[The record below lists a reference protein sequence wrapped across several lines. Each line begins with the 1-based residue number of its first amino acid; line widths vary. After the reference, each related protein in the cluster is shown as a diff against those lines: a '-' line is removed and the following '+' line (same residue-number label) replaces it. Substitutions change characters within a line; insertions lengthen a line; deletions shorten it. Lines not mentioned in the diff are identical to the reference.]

1 MEWHGVAWMI
11 WFSVYK
17 KAYWPSYTIQVHGT
31 NIVTTNITTITINT
45 NVITSKKLS
54 PISHLPPN
62 MPPSSPLY
70 PRDPFKPYAALYAH
84 PAGPSDARPTA
95 QQIIADTTDTG
106 SPNPWAGR
114 VILITGGTAG
124 IGLET
129 VRALHRTGA
138 DIFFTARDL
147 NKASTIKA
155 LLLREDDGKGP
166 PRGKVEVIEMNLDS
180 LASVRA
186 AAQEFLTRSPRLNV
200 LINNAGVL
208 SYPYTKTGDGFE
220 RHWGVNH
227 LAHYLFT
234 RLLLPVMEESSKET
248 GGAFCSRVVNV
259 SSAGHRQM
267 SVRLEDYNFDGNDGG
282 MEKRRGDDDNH
293 VHLSPAYSTW
303 TAYAQSKTAN
313 IWTANYIDRVY
324 GPRGVHAMSV
334 QPGGIVTDLPAAL
347 PAELTSGMSED
358 EQLRLHSMSVEQGA
372 ATTVWAAVGDVWEG
386 KGGKYLANCAVAEM
400 VPWEEDKFALSAS
413 AAAHT
418 YDAEGEER
426 LWELSAR
433 LVGLEG

>member
-1 MEWHGVAWMI
+1 MA
-11 WFSVYK
+11 
-17 KAYWPSYTIQVHGT
+17 
-31 NIVTTNITTITINT
+31 
-45 NVITSKKLS
+45 
-54 PISHLPPN
+54 
-62 MPPSSPLY
+62 PSSNVHS
-70 PRDPFKPYAALYAH
+70 RDPFNPYADLYAH

-95 QQIIADTTDTG
+95 QQIIADTTDTGTGTGTG

-138 DIFFTARDL
+138 DIFFTGRDL

-155 LLLREDDGKGP
+155 LLLREDDSKGP
-166 PRGKVEVIEMNLDS
+166 PRGKLEFLHLNLDS

-186 AAQEFLTRSPRLNV
+186 AAQDFLARSPRLNV

-208 SYPYTKTGDGFE
+208 SYPYAKTGDGFE

-234 RLLLPVMEESSKET
+234 RLLLPIMEESSKET

-259 SSAGHRQM
+259 SSSGHRQM
-267 SVRLEDYNFDGNDGG
+267 SVRLEDYNFDDTCHDGDDDGDDDGNDDGNDDDDGG
-282 MEKRRGDDDNH
+282 MEKKRRLPSSAN
-293 VHLSPAYSTW
+293 LSPAYSTW

-313 IWTANYIDRVY
+313 IWTANYIDGVY
-324 GPRGVHAMSV
+324 GPRGVHAMSLH
-334 QPGGIVTDLPAAL
+334 PGGIMTDLSAAL

-358 EQLRLHSMSVEQGA
+358 EQIRLHCMSVEQGA

-386 KGGKYLANCAVAEM
+386 KGGKYLAHCAVAEM
-400 VPWEEDKFALSAS
+400 VPWEEDKFALSAN

-418 YDAEGEER
+418 YDVEGEER

>member
-1 MEWHGVAWMI
+1 MA
-11 WFSVYK
+11 
-17 KAYWPSYTIQVHGT
+17 
-31 NIVTTNITTITINT
+31 
-45 NVITSKKLS
+45 
-54 PISHLPPN
+54 
-62 MPPSSPLY
+62 PSSTLH
-70 PRDPFKPYAALYAH
+70 PRDPFNPYADLYAH

-129 VRALHRTGA
+129 VRALYRTGA

-155 LLLREDDGKGP
+155 SVLREDDSKGP
-166 PRGKVEVIEMNLDS
+166 PRGNLEFLELNLDS

-186 AAQEFLTRSPRLNV
+186 AAQDFLTRSPRLNV

-208 SYPYTKTGDGFE
+208 SYPYSKTEDGFE

-248 GGAFCSRVVNV
+248 GTGGSFCSRVVNV

-267 SVRLEDYNFDGNDGG
+267 SVRLEDYNFDCNDGG
-282 MEKRRGDDDNH
+282 MEKEKEKEKKKGEEEEQPRSGDDDKH
-293 VHLSPAYSTW
+293 VNLSPAYSTW
-303 TAYAQSKTAN
+303 AAYAQSKTAN

-324 GPRGVHAMSV
+324 GPRGVHATSLH
-334 QPGGIVTDLPAAL
+334 PGGIMTDLPAAL
-347 PAELTSGMSED
+347 PAEFTSGMGED
-358 EQLRLHSMSVEQGA
+358 ERVRLYCMSGEQGA
-372 ATTVWAAVGDVWEG
+372 ATTVWATVGDVWEG
-386 KGGKYLANCAVAEM
+386 KGGKYLAHCAVAEM
-400 VPWEEDKFALSAS
+400 VPWEEDKFTLSAS

-433 LVGLEG
+433 LAGLEG

>member
-1 MEWHGVAWMI
+1 MA
-11 WFSVYK
+11 
-17 KAYWPSYTIQVHGT
+17 
-31 NIVTTNITTITINT
+31 
-45 NVITSKKLS
+45 
-54 PISHLPPN
+54 
-62 MPPSSPLY
+62 PSSDLH
-70 PRDPFKPYAALYAH
+70 PRDPFHPYADLYAH

-106 SPNPWAGR
+106 TSTSTSTGNPNPWAGR

-155 LLLREDDGKGP
+155 LVLREDDSKGP
-166 PRGKVEVIEMNLDS
+166 PRGKLEFLHLNLDS

-186 AAQEFLTRSPRLNV
+186 AAQDFLGRSPRLNV

-208 SYPYTKTGDGFE
+208 SYPYAKTGDGFE

-234 RLLLPVMEESSKET
+234 RLLLPIMEESSKET

-267 SVRLEDYNFDGNDGG
+267 SVRLEDYNFDTCHADDSHADDDDDDDDGG
-282 MEKRRGDDDNH
+282 MEMEMEMEMENEKEKQKRRLLSSGDDDTRVN
-293 VHLSPAYSTW
+293 LSPAYSTW

-324 GPRGVHAMSV
+324 GPRGVHATSLH
-334 QPGGIVTDLPAAL
+334 PGGIATDLSAAL
-347 PAELTSGMSED
+347 PAEFTSTMSED
-358 EQLRLHSMSVEQGA
+358 EQIRLHCMSVEQGA

-386 KGGKYLANCAVAEM
+386 KGGKYLAHCAVAEM
-400 VPWEEDKFALSAS
+400 MPWEEDKFALSAN

>member
-1 MEWHGVAWMI
+1 
-11 WFSVYK
+11 
-17 KAYWPSYTIQVHGT
+17 
-31 NIVTTNITTITINT
+31 
-45 NVITSKKLS
+45 
-54 PISHLPPN
+54 
-62 MPPSSPLY
+62 MPPSSLLY

-155 LLLREDDGKGP
+155 LLLRQDDGKGP
-166 PRGKVEVIEMNLDS
+166 PRGKLEILEMNLDS

-186 AAQEFLTRSPRLNV
+186 AAQDFLTRSPRLNV

-208 SYPYTKTGDGFE
+208 SYPYAKTGDGFE

-248 GGAFCSRVVNV
+248 GGAGAGAFCSRVVNV

-267 SVRLEDYNFDGNDGG
+267 SVRLEDYNFDYCNYKNNDSGG
-282 MEKRRGDDDNH
+282 MEKRSSSSSSSGGDDGDDKH

-324 GPRGVHAMSV
+324 GPRGVHAMSLH
-334 QPGGIVTDLPAAL
+334 PGGIATDLPAAL

-358 EQLRLHSMSVEQGA
+358 EQIRLHCMSVEQGA

-400 VPWEEDKFALSAS
+400 VVPWEEDKFMLSAS
-413 AAAHT
+413 AAPHT

-433 LVGLEG
+433 LVGLEGLES

>member
-1 MEWHGVAWMI
+1 MA
-11 WFSVYK
+11 
-17 KAYWPSYTIQVHGT
+17 
-31 NIVTTNITTITINT
+31 
-45 NVITSKKLS
+45 
-54 PISHLPPN
+54 
-62 MPPSSPLY
+62 PSSTLH
-70 PRDPFKPYAALYAH
+70 PRDPFNPYADLYAH

-95 QQIIADTTDTG
+95 QQIIADTTDTGTSTSTG

-129 VRALHRTGA
+129 VRALYRTGA

-155 LLLREDDGKGP
+155 RLLREDDGKGA
-166 PRGKVEVIEMNLDS
+166 PRGNLEFLQLNLDS

-186 AAQEFLTRSPRLNV
+186 AAQDFLTRSPSPRLNV

-208 SYPYTKTGDGFE
+208 SYPYSKTGDGFE

-248 GGAFCSRVVNV
+248 ETETETGTGTGGMFCSRVVNV

-267 SVRLEDYNFDGNDGG
+267 SVRMEDYNFDDGNNNDGG
-282 MEKRRGDDDNH
+282 MEKRSGDDDKH
-293 VHLSPAYSTW
+293 GSLSPAYSTW
-303 TAYAQSKTAN
+303 AAYAQSKTAN

-324 GPRGVHAMSV
+324 GPRGVHAMSLH
-334 QPGGIVTDLPAAL
+334 PGGIVTDLPAAL
-347 PAELTSGMSED
+347 PAEFTSGMNED
-358 EQLRLHSMSVEQGA
+358 EQIRLHCMSAEQGA

-386 KGGKYLANCAVAEM
+386 KGGKYLAHCAVAEV
-400 VPWEEDKFALSAS
+400 VPWEEDQFALSAN
-413 AAAHT
+413 AAVHT

-433 LVGLEG
+433 LVGLER

>member
-1 MEWHGVAWMI
+1 MA
-11 WFSVYK
+11 
-17 KAYWPSYTIQVHGT
+17 
-31 NIVTTNITTITINT
+31 
-45 NVITSKKLS
+45 
-54 PISHLPPN
+54 
-62 MPPSSPLY
+62 PSSTLH
-70 PRDPFKPYAALYAH
+70 PRDPFNPYAELYAH

-106 SPNPWAGR
+106 TGTGTGSPNPWAGR

-124 IGLET
+124 TGLET
-129 VRALHRTGA
+129 VRALYRTGA

-155 LLLREDDGKGP
+155 RLLREDDGKGAP
-166 PRGKVEVIEMNLDS
+166 P

-186 AAQEFLTRSPRLNV
+186 AAQDFLTRSPRLNV

-208 SYPYTKTGDGFE
+208 SYPYSKTEDGFE

-248 GGAFCSRVVNV
+248 GTGGTFCSRVVNV

-267 SVRLEDYNFDGNDGG
+267 SVRLEDYNFDCNDGG
-282 MEKRRGDDDNH
+282 MRKKKEGEEEEKQRSGDGEH
-293 VHLSPAYSTW
+293 VNLSPAYSTW

-324 GPRGVHAMSV
+324 GPRGVHAMSLH
-334 QPGGIVTDLPAAL
+334 PGGIVTDLPAAL
-347 PAELTSGMSED
+347 PAEFTSGMGEG
-358 EQLRLHSMSVEQGA
+358 EQIRLHCMSGEQGA

-386 KGGKYLANCAVAEM
+386 KGGKYLAHCAVAEM
-400 VPWEEDKFALSAS
+400 VPWEEDKFVLSAS

-418 YDAEGEER
+418 YDAEGEEK

-433 LVGLEG
+433 LAGLEG